1 VVRKDYD
8 FEIGMLIG
16 DGRFDPQAIAVLK
29 QSYVEMGTLPK
40 KPADDVLFT
49 TQFLPV
55 KLP

>member
-1 VVRKDYD
+1 MVRKDYD